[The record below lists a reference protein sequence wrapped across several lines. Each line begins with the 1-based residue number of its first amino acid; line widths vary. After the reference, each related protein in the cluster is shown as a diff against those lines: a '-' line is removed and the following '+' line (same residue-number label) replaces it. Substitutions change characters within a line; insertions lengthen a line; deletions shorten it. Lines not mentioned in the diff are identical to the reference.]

1 MRFPAQLIFRALFL
15 LLSVG
20 ACRQPDGGSVP
31 EPGSSAVVA
40 QVDAAPGPAIVFTCI
55 AADAEEFSF
64 TTRSRAD
71 SVDVWLPPR
80 FVRPFVTLPV
90 ATSDADA
97 VVYEGGGVS
106 VRIAGTEAMLEVDGD
121 QYVGCVEDRRRSIWA
136 DARLRGV
143 TVRAVGNEPGWQIEI
158 TDGGQIHFLFDYGQ
172 REALVPTPE
181 PVVNAAAR
189 VTVYHAVT
197 SDYDLL
203 VEIEVLACTDSM
215 SGEEFSRTV
224 TVEFEGRVFYGCG
237 R

>member
-1 MRFPAQLIFRALFL
+1 VTL
-15 LLSVG
+15 V
-20 ACRQPDGGSVP
+20 SVP
-31 EPGSSAVVA
+31 
-40 QVDAAPGPAIVFTCI
+40 
-55 AADAEEFSF
+55 
-64 TTRSRAD
+64 
-71 SVDVWLPPR
+71 
-80 FVRPFVTLPV
+80 
-90 ATSDADA
+90 SDAGVA
-97 VVYEGGGVS
+97 ALEGGEVS
-106 VRIAGTEAMLEVDGD
+106 VRIAGTEALLEIDGE
-121 QYVGCVEDRRRSIWA
+121 QYPGCVEDRRRSIWA